1 MHLCKLQLQIYKLQ
15 LQFLE
20 NSSCSFP
27 EQLLKSVILLECL
40 LFPKNCS
47 CSFPKNCSC
56 SFLNCNC
63 SFSLHKCILQPEGT
77 LSVLICFLLRNM
89 KEPCLTHPQVPG
101 TAKSSNHFLNK
112 TRSNKKHTKT
122 CLFSSRSKHTK
133 VKHEHRHA
141 DKFPFKCHRN
151 HVWGPIFDASYDNFH
166 KCGHFG

>member
-1 MHLCKLQLQIYKLQ
+1 MHLCKLQLQFYKLQ

-20 NSSCSFP
+20 NCSCSFP
-27 EQLLKSVILLECL
+27 LQLLKSVILLEFL

-77 LSVLICFLLRNM
+77 LPVLICFLLRNM

-101 TAKSSNHFLNK
+101 TAKSSNHFLK
-112 TRSNKKHTKT
+112 KQDPKKHAKA

-141 DKFPFKCHRN
+141 DT
-151 HVWGPIFDASYDNFH
+151 VV
-166 KCGHFG
+166 

>member
-1 MHLCKLQLQIYKLQ
+1 MNKSRTVTSTWDQQMHLCKLQLQFYKLQ

-20 NSSCSFP
+20 NCSCSFP
-27 EQLLKSVILLECL
+27 LQLLKSVILLEFL

-77 LSVLICFLLRNM
+77 LPVLICFLLRNM

-101 TAKSSNHFLNK
+101 TAKSSNHFLKKQDPKKACKSMPFFESIK
-112 TRSNKKHTKT
+112 TYKSQTWT
-122 CLFSSRSKHTK
+122 PPCWYCS
-133 VKHEHRHA
+133 VM
-141 DKFPFKCHRN
+141 
-151 HVWGPIFDASYDNFH
+151 
-166 KCGHFG
+166 